1 MQPAAEAA
9 GHGPTRS
16 APLAARRRNFR
27 SPVVLT
33 ARGTGVLVI
42 GIAFLVA
49 AWAVDTRNLFV
60 IGVAVMA
67 YAAIWFVVMAV
78 LPAGTRLRRQVTPER
93 VRAGDPVR
101 VVYALEVSNATLFPV
116 PEVVEAIRRSGR
128 EPERLTLSGSIANRR
143 VAVDL
148 PALPRGVH
156 LLGPT
161 AVSRTDPTALFSHRY
176 TYPGTDAVIVWP
188 RTVPVAPVMAAAGL
202 DGSSAPQLAVGGFDF
217 RGLREFVAGDD
228 PRRIHWAS
236 SAKRGDFLVKETDP
250 DRIETLSLVLDCR
263 AQAYGDT
270 GAFEVAICAAAS
282 AIEGLVAI
290 GWQVRL
296 VFAVAGGTVL
306 DVDAPGLLGQAM
318 DRLAY
323 AALTPATTAV
333 LDVVESVRRAPGGPL
348 VLCGGLCDDDWAAA
362 LSGPLRRRTPQLAVF
377 ADERRRSAETGAN
390 PLLRGLLRPGRSIA
404 LPFGFDDLAA
414 SWVAAAAAGHGGA
427 VAARRAAGSGRH
439 R

>member
-1 MQPAAEAA
+1 M
-9 GHGPTRS
+9 
-16 APLAARRRNFR
+16 
-27 SPVVLT
+27 
-33 ARGTGVLVI
+33 LVI
-42 GIAFLVA
+42 GAAFLVA

-60 IGVAVMA
+60 IGVAVLL
-67 YAAIWFVVMAV
+67 YAAVWFVAMAA
-78 LPAGTRLRRQVTPER
+78 LPSGMHLHRQVTPER
-93 VRAGDPVR
+93 VRSGDPVR
-101 VVYALEVSNATLFPV
+101 VIYALEVANATLFPV
-116 PEVVEAIRRSGR
+116 PEVVEVIRRSGR
-128 EPERLTLSGSIANRR
+128 EPERLTLSGTIANRK

-161 AVSRTDPTALFSHRY
+161 SVSRTDPTGLFTHRY
-176 TYPGTDAVIVWP
+176 TYPGADPVIVWP
-188 RTVPVAPVMAAAGL
+188 RTVAVAPVMAAAGL
-202 DGSSAPQLAVGGFDF
+202 DGSSAPQPAAGGFDF

-263 AQAYGDT
+263 SEAYGDAN
-270 GAFEVAICAAAS
+270 AFEVAVCATAS

-296 VFAVAGGTVL
+296 VLGVAGGTVL
-306 DVDAPGLLGQAM
+306 DVDAPSLLGQAM

-323 AALTPATTAV
+323 AALTPGPTAV
-333 LDVVESVRRAPGGPL
+333 LDVVESVRRAPTGPL
-348 VLCGGLCDDDWAAA
+348 VLCGGLCDEVWAAT

-377 ADERRRSAETGAN
+377 ADEQRRSAEAGAN
-390 PLLRGLLRPGRSIA
+390 PLLGGLLRPGRSIA
-404 LPFGFDDLAA
+404 LPFGLDDLAA

-427 VAARRAAGSGRH
+427 VAARRAAGSGR
-439 R
+439 RR